1 MSSCDRYR
9 HWDMDYTEVFGGL
22 AVADYPAALAWYE
35 RLFGRPADLV
45 PNWNEAAWQLTESGW
60 VYVVGDSTR
69 AGKGLLTLLV
79 EDLDDRI
86 AEFAERGLA
95 PLRIDTL
102 PNLVRK
108 ATITDPEGNQITLGQ
123 PLRQTGTSGV

>member
-1 MSSCDRYR
+1 MN
-9 HWDMDYTEVFGGL
+9 HVFAGIAVSDLDAGL
-22 AVADYPAALAWYE
+22 AWWE
-35 RLFGRPADLV
+35 RLLGRPPDMR
-45 PNWNEAAWQLTESGW
+45 PNDSEACWQLTDSGW
-60 VYVVGDSTR
+60 IYVVGDSTR
-69 AGKGLLTLLV
+69 AGKALLTLLV
-79 EDLDDRI
+79 DDLDDRI

-123 PLRQTGTSGV
+123 PFPQS

>member
-1 MSSCDRYR
+1 
-9 HWDMDYTEVFGGL
+9 MDYTHVFAGV
-22 AVADYPAALAWYE
+22 AVADFPAAAAWYE
-35 RLFGRPADLV
+35 RLLGRPPDLV
-45 PNWNEAAWQLTESGW
+45 PNFSEVAWQISDSGW
-60 VYVVGDSTR
+60 IYVVGDSTR
-69 AGKGLLTLLV
+69 AGKALVTLLV

-123 PLRQTGTSGV
+123 PLPKS

>member
-1 MSSCDRYR
+1 
-9 HWDMDYTEVFGGL
+9 MDYTEVFGGL
-22 AVADYPAALAWYE
+22 AVADYPAAVAWYE
-35 RLFGRPADLV
+35 RLFGRPPDLV

-60 VYVVGDSTR
+60 ICVVGDSTR

-79 EDLDDRI
+79 TDLDDRI

-95 PLRIDTL
+95 PVRIDTL

-123 PLRQTGTSGV
+123 PLE